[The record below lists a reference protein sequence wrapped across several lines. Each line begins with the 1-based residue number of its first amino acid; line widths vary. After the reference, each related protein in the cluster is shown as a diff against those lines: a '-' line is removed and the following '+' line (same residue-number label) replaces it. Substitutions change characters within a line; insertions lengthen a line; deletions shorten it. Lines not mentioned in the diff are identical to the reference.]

1 MHEGSNHAGPK
12 RLLLAVIVLGTLL
25 RAAIAAT
32 VGLGIDESYAVVV
45 ARTPSWAYFDHPGL
59 SFWIPGLVARAAGSE
74 NALLVR
80 APFILMF
87 AGTTWLVFRLGE
99 ELGGARAG
107 AAAALLLAIA
117 PVFTVAA
124 GGWVLPDGPLDLFM
138 AGAVLCLV
146 HAITVPPER
155 ATRWWLLA
163 GLCGACAALS
173 KYQAI
178 FLPIGVALFFAT
190 SRRSRRAL
198 AGPGPPA
205 AALIAALGAAPT
217 LAWNASHGWA
227 SFAFQLGRGAH
238 GRESGVVALLV
249 NVAGQALYLLPWLWV
264 PLVVVLVRAL
274 RRGSSE
280 PVRWLL
286 CCMAAPPIAFFTL
299 VSLGGNPGL
308 PHWPMVGYLM
318 VFPLLGDAVAL
329 RLAARDRRT
338 RRWLTASLGLFVAVL
353 ALFWTQAATGWVSRV
368 APAVVAAGDPTLEV
382 VDWTDA
388 RPALARLG
396 AGAAGG
402 PFVAAV
408 KWTDAGK
415 IGYALGPRVPVVC
428 LCGAPHQFG
437 YLPGASAFIGHDA
450 VIVDR
455 SRGPSG
461 VPRAYAP
468 YFSRIDPIAPIIVH
482 RFGRPVLTIQAFLAR
497 RYRAVY
503 PGSAR

>member
-12 RLLLAVIVLGTLL
+12 RLLLAVIVLGTLM
-25 RAAIAAT
+25 RAAVAAT
-32 VGLGIDESYAVVV
+32 VGLAIDESYAVVV

-59 SFWIPGLVARAAGSE
+59 SFWIPWLVARATGSE

-99 ELGGARAG
+99 QLGGARAG
-107 AAAALLLAIA
+107 AIAALLLAIA

-163 GLCGACAALS
+163 GLCAACAALS

-178 FLPIGVALFFAT
+178 FLPIGSALFFAT

-198 AGPGPPA
+198 AGPGPA
-205 AALIAALGAAPT
+205 AAVLIAALGAAPT
-217 LAWNASHGWA
+217 VAWNASHRWA
-227 SFAFQLGRGAH
+227 SFAFQLGRGA
-238 GRESGVVALLV
+238 GGDGPALVALLE
-249 NVAGQALYLLPWLWV
+249 NAAGQALYLLPWLWA
-264 PLVVVLVRAL
+264 PLVAVLVRDL
-274 RRGSSE
+274 RRGTTD

-299 VSLGGNPGL
+299 VALGGNPGL

-318 VFPLLGDAVAL
+318 VFPLLGDAVAT

-338 RRWLTASLGLFVAVL
+338 RRWLASSVGLFVAVL
-353 ALFWTQAATGWVSRV
+353 ALFWTQAATGWVNRV
-368 APAVVAAGDPTLEV
+368 APAVVAAGDPTLDLA
-382 VDWTDA
+382 DWTDA

-396 AGAAGG
+396 AGTAGG

-415 IGYALGPRVPVVC
+415 IGYALGPHVPVVC

-437 YLPGASAFIGHDA
+437 YLSDASALIGRDA
-450 VIVDR
+450 VIVVR

-461 VPRAYAP
+461 VARNYAR
-468 YFSRIDPIAPIIVH
+468 YFSRIDPLPPVIVH